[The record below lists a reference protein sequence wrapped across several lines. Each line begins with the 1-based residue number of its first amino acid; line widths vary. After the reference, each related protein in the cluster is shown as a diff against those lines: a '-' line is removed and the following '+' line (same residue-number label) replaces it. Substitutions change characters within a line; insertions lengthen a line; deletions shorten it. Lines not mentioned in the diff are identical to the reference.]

1 MRLILFMGKGGVGK
15 TTTSAATALRCAELG
30 YRTLVVSTD
39 IAHSL
44 SDVLDHPLSGEPVA
58 LNDNLWGQEINVL
71 DEVRS
76 YWDLLRDSLALMLQK
91 QGVNRMI
98 AEELAIVPG
107 MEEIASLLRIR
118 KLSLSGNFDV
128 IVVDAAPT
136 GETVRLLT
144 VPESF
149 TWYAAHLAQWNK
161 SQLGLAQTFAGPTIA
176 KVLDL
181 LTTFEREVTELR
193 QMLIDPKISSYRV
206 VLNPEAMVIKETL
219 RAITYMNLFGY
230 PVDAGIINR
239 VLPKTGDSSDR
250 FLKDLHDLQK
260 QALKTVY
267 DSFRP
272 LPLFEVS
279 WYGEQMVGPS
289 ALQKLASSLWRERD
303 PTEVFSVGP
312 IQQIEQRG
320 HEYILRLPLPHI
332 EMDQVKLT
340 KRGDELL
347 VSIGNFRREI
357 SLPHALAAL
366 EASKAEL
373 TNEGSLE
380 IHFSMTGS

>member
-15 TTTSAATALRCAELG
+15 TTIAAATALRCAELG

-44 SDVLDHPLSGEPVA
+44 SDVLDHPLSADPVS
-58 LNDNLWGQEINVL
+58 LNANLWAQEINVL

-76 YWDLLRDSLALMLQK
+76 YWDLLRDSIALMLQG
-91 QGVNRMI
+91 QGVNPMI

-118 KLSLSGNFDV
+118 KLSITGNFDV

-149 TWYAAHLAQWNK
+149 TWYAGRLAQWNR
-161 SQLGLAQTFAGPTIA
+161 SNLGLARTLGGPTIT

-181 LTTFEREVTELR
+181 LTTFEGEVAELR
-193 QMLIDPKISSYRV
+193 QMLIDPRISSYRV
-206 VLNPEAMVIKETL
+206 VFNPEVMVIKETQ
-219 RAITYMNLFGY
+219 RALTYMNLFGY

-239 VLPKTGDSSDR
+239 VLPETRDSSDP
-250 FLKDLHDLQK
+250 FLKGLRDLQQ

-267 DSFRP
+267 DTFMP

-279 WYGEQMVGPS
+279 WYGEQMLGSS
-289 ALQKLASSLWRERD
+289 ALKKLASSLWKDRD
-303 PTEVFSVGP
+303 PTEVFWVGP
-312 IQQIEQRG
+312 IQQIDKRDN
-320 HEYILRLPLPHI
+320 EYVLRLPLPHI

-347 VSIGNFRREI
+347 ISIGNFRREI
-357 SLPHALAAL
+357 SLPHALAVL

-373 TNEGSLE
+373 TDDGSLE
-380 IHFSMTGS
+380 IHFLITDA